1 MDLILEKIDN
11 KDLRPIREIVL
22 ERLRDII
29 ISQELHPGDRLIEN
43 DIAEKMG
50 VSRTPVREA
59 FRQLENEG
67 LAENIPRR
75 GTIVRGLSKKSVM
88 EIYEIKEVLEG
99 LAVRLAC
106 INISEEQ
113 LAELKDVLKSMQ
125 QCMNDID
132 PTTYW
137 KLHERFNSIIVTT
150 SDNARLMDQM
160 KQIYVYLSK
169 FRRVTNVM
177 ERRRERAMEEH
188 YAIVEALE
196 KKDEFMA
203 EKIGREHAVRGR
215 DFLISQMKPQ

>member
-29 ISQELHPGDRLIEN
+29 ISQELRPGDRLIEN

-67 LAENIPRR
+67 LAENIPRK
-75 GTIVRGLSKKSVM
+75 GAIVRGLSKKSVM
-88 EIYEIKEVLEG
+88 ELYEIKEVLEG

-106 INISEEQ
+106 INMSEEH
-113 LAELKDVLKSMQ
+113 LAELKTVLKSMQ
-125 QCMNDID
+125 QCMNDTD
-132 PTTYW
+132 PATYW

-177 ERRRERAMEEH
+177 ERRREQAMEEH

-196 KKDEFMA
+196 KKDEFVA

-215 DFLISQMKPQ
+215 DFLISQMGTQ